1 MEDNERLPTK
11 DQLIKI
17 DINKL
22 NILKQNIDELI
33 PKLLN
38 DKKSEKREFVQEIAE
53 NLFKSILDGNGPDL
67 ADYAE
72 KQFILCYKNDVF
84 AKKCGFIDIMKNIH
98 FIFSSDWGTI
108 PPVSY
113 FMDNLRFKFEFIQYN
128 KET

>member
-53 NLFKSILDGNGPDL
+53 KFFKSILDGNGPDL

-72 KQFILCYKNDVF
+72 KQFILCYKNDDF
-84 AKKCGFIDIMKNIH
+84 AKKCGFIDIMKNIY